1 MVIDAHSKTKIFD
14 GYCRGGAFWYC
25 KEEAIDFQIGAVQE
39 REEATHKRLIT
50 EGYQRLSVTNL
61 KSNAHWHQGIT
72 WTSFQF
78 QVDNREFSMLAGA
91 T

>member
-1 MVIDAHSKTKIFD
+1 MGIAGVGHFGIARRKLLIFKL
-14 GYCRGGAFWYC
+14 GLYKKG
-25 KEEAIDFQIGAVQE
+25 
-39 REEATHKRLIT
+39 KRLIT

-61 KSNAHWHQGIT
+61 KLNAHWHHGIT